1 MCVAPIRAGACN
13 TLSHRRMPENCGDT
27 NTISFTCLRF
37 RSFSKGGLVF
47 VNSQNHLR
55 CREPEATLLFG
66 YLFEL
71 ARKKQPSLGSVA
83 KLCPA
88 VSNISC
94 GLHQFFGG
102 LLSALLRCKNHGR
115 IRSGAPSPVWSEQA
129 TSPAKATLLGMQG
142 CFLRFKLGYKL
153 GYCVTRLLVAG
164 LSPEPLIAVDGLVDR
179 VCTARTWARR
189 WIRRE
194 HAALSVTDNCRG
206 PVDDAG

>member
-71 ARKKQPSLGSVA
+71 ARKKQPSFGSVA

-88 VSNISC
+88 VSNISR

-102 LLSALLRCKNHGR
+102 LLSALLRCKNH
-115 IRSGAPSPVWSEQA
+115 
-129 TSPAKATLLGMQG
+129 
-142 CFLRFKLGYKL
+142 
-153 GYCVTRLLVAG
+153 AG
-164 LSPEPLIAVDGLVDR
+164 LDQ
-179 VCTARTWARR
+179 
-189 WIRRE
+189 E
-194 HAALSVTDNCRG
+194 HRALSGQNRPLRLPRRPYSGCRAAFFASSS
-206 PVDDAG
+206 VISSATALRACSSLV